1 VDPTDSFSSEVTVV
15 ALSAKR
21 FPLLGLEIKYKM
33 FIRLNAGKIM
43 TIKKVQAA
51 APF

>member
-1 VDPTDSFSSEVTVV
+1 MDPTDSFSSEVTVV
-15 ALSAKR
+15 ALSANK
-21 FPLLGLEIKYKM
+21 FPLLGLEMKYKM

-43 TIKKVQAA
+43 TTKKIQAA